1 MAKRCPICNK
11 SSADVPFCGEFCR
24 SCTEEKL
31 LKQLPSEIEITLCKR
46 CERVRSKGRF
56 VDPSVDNIQEAIS
69 QQFKGYKVKFR
80 GGDETTAKLE
90 ITDYRPEYSLTVTK
104 QVTVITK
111 HSICDSCNKRAGSYY
126 EAVFQLR
133 GPDPERMERFI
144 ERLTRYFEVRN
155 EFIAQVKE
163 ADNGLD
169 VYVSNKKAAA
179 EYIRSH
185 KLTAVTSY
193 TLYGLKNGKK
203 IYRHTYA
210 IRL

>member
-1 MAKRCPICNK
+1 MPKRCPICNR
-11 SSADVPFCGEFCR
+11 SSAEIAFCGEFCR

-31 LKQLPSEIEITLCKR
+31 LKKLPGEVEITVCKR
-46 CERVRSKGRF
+46 CERVRCKGHF
-56 VDPSVDNIQEAIS
+56 VDPSIENIQAAVE
-69 QQFKGYKVKFR
+69 QQFKGYKIKFR
-80 GGDETTAKLE
+80 IADETTAKIDVTE
-90 ITDYRPEYSLTVTK
+90 YKPDYSITVTK
-104 QVTVITK
+104 QIPVITK
-111 HSICDSCNKRAGSYY
+111 YAMCDSCNKRAGSYY

-133 GPDPERMERFI
+133 GPDLERMERFI

-155 EFIAQVKE
+155 EFIAHVKE

-169 VYVSNKKAAA
+169 VYVSNKKLAA

-185 KLTAVTSY
+185 KLVAVTSY

-203 IYRHTYA
+203 VYRHTYA